1 MALGSGSVNPER
13 FPDEVFDLYSIPA
26 FDRGTPEVVAGKD
39 IGSTKQVVEPGDVLL
54 SKIVPHIR
62 RTWVVGPH
70 RGRRI
75 IASGEWIVFRGERI
89 HPGYV
94 RHVLVGDPFH
104 AQFMRT
110 VTGVGGSLLRAR
122 PAHVAKIAIP
132 LPSHQ
137 DQQRIADILDRADAL
152 RAKRRAALA
161 LLDALMQSIFVDM
174 FGDVV
179 VETAAANIG
188 DVADVQ
194 GGLQVSHARAPLPVE
209 VPYLRV
215 ANVSRGELLLDVIKT
230 MRVTPAELERTALRA
245 DDLLVVE
252 GHGNPAELGR
262 CALWRDAITPCV
274 HQNHL
279 IRVRP
284 RRTRVEPR
292 YLHDFLNSP
301 VGRRHLIRAGN
312 TTSGLNTISVA
323 DVRATPLILPA
334 MPRQVEYAH
343 RMAAV
348 DKLKAAHRV
357 SLAQLDALFASLQH
371 RAFRGEL

>member
-1 MALGSGSVNPER
+1 MKEWRTLAFEEAVDDVSAGNAKTPQTEFLANGRYPVVDQGQALIAGYIDDSSR
-13 FPDEVFDLYSIPA
+13 LCKADLPA
-26 FDRGTPEVVAGKD
+26 
-39 IGSTKQVVEPGDVLL
+39 
-54 SKIVPHIR
+54 
-62 RTWVVGPH
+62 
-70 RGRRI
+70 
-75 IASGEWIVFRGERI
+75 IVFGDHTRYFKFVDFPFCIGADGVRVLRPRDGI
-89 HPGYV
+89 DAKYLLHYFSQLALTDGGYD
-94 RHVLVGDPFH
+94 RHFKYLKRSSVLCP
-104 AQFMRT
+104 
-110 VTGVGGSLLRAR
+110 
-122 PAHVAKIAIP
+122 P
-132 LPSHQ
+132 LDVQ
-137 DQQRIADILDRADAL
+137 RRIADILDRADAL
-152 RAKRRAALA
+152 RAQRRATLT
-161 LLDALMQSIFVDM
+161 LLDTLTQSIFVDM
-174 FGDVV
+174 FGDVSGA
-179 VETAAANIG
+179 TATASVG

-252 GHGNPAELGR
+252 GHGNPDELGR
-262 CALWRDAITPCV
+262 CALWRAAFSPCV

-348 DKLKAAHRV
+348 DKLKAAHRA
-357 SLAQLDALFASLQH
+357 SLAQLDSLFASLQH